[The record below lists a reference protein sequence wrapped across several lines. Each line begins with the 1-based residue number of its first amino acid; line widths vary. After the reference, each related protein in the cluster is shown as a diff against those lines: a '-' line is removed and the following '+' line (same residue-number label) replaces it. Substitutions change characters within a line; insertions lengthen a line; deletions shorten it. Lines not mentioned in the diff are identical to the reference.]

1 MRILALDLGTRTGYA
16 VGCSSSMA
24 YCGTLDLRPRRFE
37 GGGMRYLRFRHQ
49 LADLLDGVHL
59 VAFEEVRRHL
69 GTDAAHVY
77 GGLVAVLT
85 EECERREIPYEAVPV
100 GTIKRHATG
109 RGNADKAAMLD
120 AARHRWPDETITYD
134 DEADALWLLDLA
146 HYLHNTRTA

>member
-1 MRILALDLGTRTGYA
+1 MRILSLDLGTRTGYA
-16 VGCSSSMA
+16 VSSVGPPHF
-24 YCGTLDLRPRRFE
+24 GTLDLRPRRFE

-49 LADLLDGVHL
+49 LAELLPGVDLV
-59 VAFEEVRRHL
+59 VYEEVRRHL

-109 RGNADKAAMLD
+109 KGNADKAAMVE
-120 AARHRWPDETITYD
+120 AACRRWPGEQITSD